1 MTNRTWTNGGTDSF
15 NDPAAWTPDGAPESG
30 DVLTVVE
37 GNPDATDLT
46 LQGLTIGL
54 GANTGIPF
62 SPLGYLPSP
71 VLTLDGSTIG
81 AGTTIVLAAVF
92 RPIVFPAVH
101 DPVTLSTYPAVDQG
115 TLLVTGPNNPA
126 SSLTVSTNDGTIETA
141 ASGLFAAAGTLTLDI
156 GVLENSPDS
165 FTAEGYL
172 VNNGVIDASVGS
184 TILLEGPT
192 PFFYPGQSLSGMTND
207 GTIDVSGTV
216 NDVAVDISGTGTI
229 NLESSPGYLGL
240 PAEGE
245 FILSNTYYPA
255 PSIGSGQNFVFNG
268 GELVLN
274 PQLFGAPIQAIFQG
288 TLSNFGSTPGNTIE
302 LQDFI
307 LSSASYSAGVLA
319 LNGSETP
326 SNPDNPPSGT
336 YQVTDTL
343 KFSGLPR
350 LGHFVFSESAG
361 NTDMTWNS
369 LPFIHLPV

>member
-1 MTNRTWTNGGTDSF
+1 MT
-15 NDPAAWTPDGAPESG
+15 
-30 DVLTVVE
+30 L
-37 GNPDATDLT
+37 L
-46 LQGLTIGL
+46 
-54 GANTGIPF
+54 
-62 SPLGYLPSP
+62 
-71 VLTLDGSTIG
+71 
-81 AGTTIVLAAVF
+81 
-92 RPIVFPAVH
+92 
-101 DPVTLSTYPAVDQG
+101 TYPAVDQG
-115 TLLVTGPNNPA
+115 TLLVTGPDNPA
-126 SSLTVSTNDGTIETA
+126 ASRTVSTNDGTIETA

-156 GVLENSPDS
+156 GVLENSPES

-192 PFFYPGQSLSGMTND
+192 PIFYPGQSLSGMTND

-229 NLESSPGYLGL
+229 NLEFSPGYLGL
-240 PAEGE
+240 AAKGE

-268 GELVLN
+268 GELVLD

-288 TLSNFGSTPGNTIE
+288 TLTNFGSTPGNTIE
-302 LQDFI
+302 LEDFT

-326 SNPDNPPSGT
+326 SNPNNPPSGT

-343 KFSGLPR
+343 KFSSLPR

-361 NTDMTWNS
+361 NTDITWNS
-369 LPFIHLPV
+369 LPFIHPTV